1 MFLKKKSAILI
12 FIMSIILLIS
22 GCSSEADPTTSQNTE
37 SRLDKII
44 KAKKIRVATYA
55 DSPGW
60 SVLNA
65 NGEYEGYDPDIAR
78 KLAEALGVEVEFVTT
93 DGVNRIPLLESDKV
107 DVAIS
112 VFTPTNERAK
122 SIEFTIPYSAAGM
135 VPMFKKGAPIDS
147 WDDLA
152 GKKVSVARG
161 TTSDM
166 AVTKYVPKAEVVR
179 FDAVSDAF
187 MALKT
192 GKVDV
197 FIEEDGIVLDLV
209 KKNPEFQAM
218 PGQPFKPAYIAMGV
232 KKGDQ
237 IWLNYLNNFIRN
249 LNYSGE
255 GAELYKKWFGVDA
268 PKLMTY

>member
-1 MFLKKKSAILI
+1 MFLKKTSAILI
-12 FIMSIILLIS
+12 LALSIFLLIS
-22 GCSSEADPTTSQNTE
+22 GCSSETNATASKNTE

-44 KAKKIRVATYA
+44 SSKKIRIATYA

-65 NGEYEGYDPDIAR
+65 KGEYEGYDPDIAR
-78 KLAEALGVEVEFVTT
+78 KLAAVLGAEIEFVTT
-93 DGVNRIPLLESDKV
+93 DGVNRIPLLESDKA

-112 VFTPTNERAK
+112 VFTPTDERAK
-122 SIEFTIPYSAAGM
+122 SINFTIPYSAAGI
-135 VPMFKKGAPIDS
+135 VPMFKKGQPINS
-147 WDDLA
+147 WKDLE
-152 GKKVSVARG
+152 GKKISVARG

-166 AVTKYVPKAEVVR
+166 AITKYVKGAELVK
-179 FDAVSDAF
+179 FDAVADAF

-192 GKVDV
+192 GKVDA
-197 FIEEDGIVLDLV
+197 FAEEDGITLDLA
-209 KKNPEFQAM
+209 KKNPEFQLM

-237 IWLNYLNNFIRN
+237 EWLNYLNNFIRN

-268 PKLMTY
+268 PKMMTY